1 MNGTGRDDSMT
12 MAQKTGVF
20 LAWLPLLG
28 CVAAGLVG
36 LAGAVVGMDKSDI
49 RFNGGGIYL
58 VGAAFAFGLLA
69 NAMLRK

>member
-1 MNGTGRDDSMT
+1 MT
-12 MAQKTGVF
+12 TAQKTGVF

-28 CVAAGLVG
+28 CVAAGLIG
-36 LAGAVVGMDKSDI
+36 IAGAVLGMEKSDG

-58 VGAAFAFGLLA
+58 IGAAIAFGFLA